1 MDRILAAKVSVA
13 KGFVSDFHPG
23 KKEAG
28 GKSGVLRIAGNK
40 EHLQAWAE
48 RTGLFREL
56 TAVQTWQADIGD
68 EQVDPMLGAE
78 RYRNPDGPSAASTA
92 W

>member
-1 MDRILAAKVSVA
+1 MSVVA
-13 KGFVSDFHPG
+13 LPLRHRPDFGRQGFGGEGLRDDFHPG
-23 KKEAG
+23 KKEAR

-56 TAVQTWQADIGD
+56 TAVQAWQADIGD
-68 EQVDPMLGAE
+68 EQVDP
-78 RYRNPDGPSAASTA
+78 DV
-92 W
+92 